1 MLASL
6 SAADLRAL
14 HVFRTISRC
23 RSFAGAERE
32 LDISQSTISAQ
43 LSGLERRLGFR
54 LCERGPG
61 GFRLT
66 ERGRT
71 TLDAYARLEG
81 AMNEFLQTTSD
92 LSHRVVGTLR
102 LGMLDHTSTDPG
114 FSVVGLVRLFHERA
128 PDVRLE
134 ITQDI
139 QTVLASRI
147 DAKSLDLAIGAFPV
161 GDDRFD
167 TVPLYLERQHIYCG
181 PPHPLFRDPEA
192 PVEAAVLEAADWVGR
207 SYDLAP
213 ADGEAPRL
221 GRVAAN
227 AANLE
232 AVTVILRALPTLG
245 YLPDHVAAPLVAR
258 GELRRLTDRFAISYQ
273 ISLLSRRGRR
283 DTAPMKRFRALATA
297 EAQSRDG

>member
-134 ITQDI
+134 ITQEANSDASLAVP
-139 QTVLASRI
+139 VLAAYI
-147 DAKSLDLAIGAFPV
+147 QAHPDLKAIGTQHGGITSVLAEVLKKAGKEPGDIIV
-161 GDDRFD
+161 GG
-167 TVPLYLERQHIYCG
+167 I
-181 PPHPLFRDPEA
+181 
-192 PVEAAVLEAADWVGR
+192 
-207 SYDLAP
+207 DLAP
-213 ADGEAPRL
+213 ATIDG
-221 GRVAAN
+221 
-227 AANLE
+227 LE
-232 AVTVILRALPTLG
+232 SGYVSATLDQLLYLQGFMPVVQCVMSKKYKMPGLSLNTGAGTVT
-245 YLPDHVAAPLVAR
+245 PDTIGGLVDLIDEGIR
-258 GELRRLTDRFAISYQ
+258 
-273 ISLLSRRGRR
+273 
-283 DTAPMKRFRALATA
+283 
-297 EAQSRDG
+297 